1 MRGRSTAA
9 VAALLL
15 LAACA
20 SEHPA
25 PPDCD
30 VDHSFRPLGRKTLPF
45 IEWVKTRPA
54 AAGEECSTRGAMLG
68 EDADRFMEYRR
79 YEVDETASHF
89 RYLGDGLGADCGRR
103 VDNMTEELEF
113 HGDRMR
119 EDAHC
124 FWTRVWY
131 SLKLVE

>member
-1 MRGRSTAA
+1 MGRMKTTA

-25 PPDCD
+25 PYDCD
-30 VDHSFRPLGRKTLPF
+30 VDPSIRPLGRKVIPF
-45 IEWVKTRPA
+45 IAWVESRPA
-54 AAGEECSTRGAMLG
+54 ATADECSSRSAMFG
-68 EDADRFMEYRR
+68 EDMDRFMDYRR
-79 YEVDETASHF
+79 HEVDETGGNLG
-89 RYLGDGLGADCGRR
+89 YLGNGLGAECGRR
-103 VDNMTEELEF
+103 VDNMAEEFEI

-124 FWTRVWY
+124 FWTRAWHA
-131 SLKLVE
+131 LKQIE

>member
-1 MRGRSTAA
+1 MRRKDLAA

-25 PPDCD
+25 PYDCD
-30 VDHSFRPLGRKTLPF
+30 VDPSSRPLGRKVIPF
-45 IEWVKTRPA
+45 IAWVGSRPRA
-54 AAGEECSTRGAMLG
+54 TADECSTRSAMLG
-68 EDADRFMEYRR
+68 EDWDRFADYRSH
-79 YEVDETASHF
+79 EVDETKANV
-89 RYLGDGLGADCGRR
+89 RYLGDGFGADCGER
-103 VDNMTEELEF
+103 VDNMAQEFEF

-124 FWTRVWY
+124 FFTRVWH
-131 SLKLVE
+131 SLKLIE